1 MRWTGRLVAAVN
13 AKVSRTS
20 GDGQRTTLNAI
31 PGEYRR
37 GSRGPVGSSE
47 ERFARVRKS
56 ARRTNL

>member
-1 MRWTGRLVAAVN
+1 MAAVN